1 MDIFGRFTK
10 TYRSYPTIYWVVI
23 TLEFLERGAYYGI
36 MGYFSVHLVN
46 NLGFSGTQYGILYAL
61 LVGLLYIVPLIAAAL
76 AKKIGY
82 RTMLIAAFIILI
94 PSYFL
99 MMFVKSYIAFFP
111 LIFAWGIG
119 AGAFKP
125 LVSATIAHV
134 TDASKRNSSFSIY
147 YLSINWGSLVAMLF
161 IGLLV
166 PEHFAQI
173 AFGIGAVLI
182 TLNLII
188 TFIFYKDPIEKDPT
202 EKVTTAFNNLLKV
215 LPDTKF
221 MVLLLLYS
229 GFFFIFSSMHTYL
242 PLYYTNF
249 GLKPAAWVTAPVM
262 SAINPFTI
270 VALGPFLSPFM
281 DKHDSLKLMIF
292 GMITFCLGLLLL
304 GMIPLWY
311 ALAMGILIF
320 SIGEFLTHPNFISY
334 TSKIAPKEKLALY
347 MGFAFIPSAIGNITG
362 SLFGGILW
370 DKIAV
375 DMQRPGLFWGIF
387 IGIGLFTI
395 ANFLIYNM
403 WISQVVQ
410 TVHVK
415 RRRGIWTSKI
425 TPFAVYASIILVILT
440 GVNVGTSQYTVP
452 GDSGTVHNIHYT
464 TTIYEESISEGYLRE
479 SEEALIIEDVKS
491 ENVQYVNITLIWS
504 DEGDIRRAFRT
515 YRNNPDTFTVSVRM
529 DNMTTI
535 TKSASNS
542 HGQEGVIAISQ
553 RFQSEPPH
561 LDGTGRYTI
570 SIKLDDAG
578 NYSPG
583 IGIIGF
589 EDEGNAY
596 TLTMTVTYW
605 QGSGMR

>member
-1 MDIFGRFTK
+1 MDIFGRLTK

-23 TLEFLERGAYYGI
+23 TLEFMERGAYYGI

-61 LVGLLYIVPLIAAAL
+61 LVGLLYIVPLVAAAL

-82 RTMLIAAFIILI
+82 RTMLMVAFTILI

-134 TDASKRNSSFSIY
+134 TDDSQRNSSFSIY

-161 IGLLV
+161 IGLLI

-182 TLNLII
+182 TVNLII
-188 TFIFYKDPIEKDPT
+188 TFIFYRDPIEKDPT
-202 EKVTTAFNNLLKV
+202 EKLTTAFNNLLKV

-262 SAINPFTI
+262 TAINPFTI

-292 GMITFCLGLLLL
+292 GMITFCFGLLLL

-311 ALAMGILIF
+311 ALAMGIFIF

-410 TVHVK
+410 TVDVK

-440 GVNVGTSQYTVP
+440 GVNVGTSQYTIP
-452 GDSGTVHNIHYT
+452 GDSGTIHNVHYT
-464 TTIYEESISEGYLRE
+464 TTLYEESISEGYLRE
-479 SEEALIIEDVKS
+479 SEEIVLIEDVEI
-491 ENVQYVNITLIWS
+491 ENVQYVNITLIWR
-504 DEGDIRRAFRT
+504 DESDIRRAFRT
-515 YRNNPDTFTVSVRM
+515 YRNDPDTFTVSVSM

-535 TKSASNS
+535 TKSSSNS
-542 HGQEGVIAISQ
+542 HGQEGVIAISH
-553 RFQSEPPH
+553 RFQSDPPH

-570 SIKLDDAG
+570 SVKLDEAG

-596 TLTMTVTYW
+596 TLIMAVTHR
-605 QGSGMR
+605 QGSVV